1 MNDLVFQK
9 NGQALTTSNAIAD
22 AFGKAHKHV
31 LDAIRSLEIP
41 ESFGKPNFRL
51 SEKSYINNLGYT
63 VKQPL
68 YEITRDGFT
77 LLAMGFTGKK
87 AMEFKIKYIEAFN
100 EMERALSAPATDDV
114 AVPKH
119 LTFKTG
125 YIAEATIRAFYDHY
139 IVPEGGLMPCE
150 TVYDCF
156 VSWCA
161 RNNKFPV
168 SKNRFGRYLHSR
180 GIQNGSMPKGG
191 KAYFLT
197 LRNDEDRP
205 VAESPKPLPAPDPE
219 PELDFDA
226 NPVAKKARFNS
237 PARSSYGRWAYKF
250 SPVLTFSGTGIYRMY
265 NGDLF
270 AVVECV
276 NGDLNMVS
284 FNPFLNR
291 SEGQPTRAPA
301 ASFNDAVREKMCS
314 RTELM

>member
-1 MNDLVFQK
+1 MSNEIITFNFNNNAVRTKTIDGNAWFCLADCAKALGIRNAATSVKMSEAGVGKTYISHESGKKQITIINEPNLYRLIFRSNK
-9 NGQALTTSNAIAD
+9 PQAQAFADWVYDEVLPSIRRTGSYSAD
-22 AFGKAHKHV
+22 ADF
-31 LDAIRSLEIP
+31 
-41 ESFGKPNFRL
+41 
-51 SEKSYINNLGYT
+51 
-63 VKQPL
+63 
-68 YEITRDGFT
+68 
-77 LLAMGFTGKK
+77 
-87 AMEFKIKYIEAFN
+87 
-100 EMERALSAPATDDV
+100 AL
-114 AVPKH
+114 PKH

-125 YIAEATIRAFYDHY
+125 SFSDSTIRAFYDRY
-139 IVPEGGLMPCE
+139 VVPEGGLMPCSE
-150 TVYDCF
+150 VYDCF
-156 VSWCA
+156 ISWCA

-168 SKNRFGRYLHSR
+168 SKNRFGRYLHAR
-180 GIQNGSMPKGG
+180 GVQNGVMPTGG

-291 SEGQPTRAPA
+291 SEGKPTRAPA